1 MTGFHNR
8 FIRGAVLCSL
18 VFSLLVSCDKTSGGD
33 EYKPVPYMEWGA
45 GMPAVK
51 AYMSRYTLEKEDADN
66 LYYKGWDKQKSISY
80 HFEDGGLIT
89 SLVMFRSDSMEKSAI
104 DAMMGGYEN
113 IGEFDG
119 AQIYVSDELD
129 AVGTVET
136 VLSGGVSYYAVGWTR
151 KSVE

>member
-1 MTGFHNR
+1 MAGFHNR

-33 EYKPVPYMEWGA
+33 EYKPVPSMEWGA
-45 GMPAVK
+45 G
-51 AYMSRYTLEKEDADN
+51 TDN